1 MLPRLPVWGESSEAP
16 ASPEVS
22 EETKQSIHQN
32 SELRETHQS
41 LTGCDVTPPVTV
53 IRQKIETSGE
63 RDNSY
68 DTDDLIRLQRETN
81 RTSSCHVMSSL
92 IRTLF
97 VFQFRSERSED
108 ATQSRRS
115 DWNSSWTKR
124 CSWGQSLQLVF
135 CAKLHSNVY
144 LEQIWSSTVWV
155 KLRISLKSFED
166 KILLVCFPVSAQTHQ
181 TDTRELAGH
190 LTVSLLCEILQVQK
204 DGEKKTRFVFKR
216 LKLDLIADHSEL
228 AAPELRHS
236 LHL

>member
-53 IRQKIETSGE
+53 IRQKMGTRGE

-92 IRTLF
+92 IRRLF

-108 ATQSRRS
+108 ATRSWISETPPGLQDATGDKVFSKNAFKCLSGANMKLGSLSQS
-115 DWNSSWTKR
+115 N
-124 CSWGQSLQLVF
+124 
-135 CAKLHSNVY
+135 
-144 LEQIWSSTVWV
+144 
-155 KLRISLKSFED
+155 
-166 KILLVCFPVSAQTHQ
+166 
-181 TDTRELAGH
+181 
-190 LTVSLLCEILQVQK
+190 
-204 DGEKKTRFVFKR
+204 
-216 LKLDLIADHSEL
+216 
-228 AAPELRHS
+228 
-236 LHL
+236 

>member
-53 IRQKIETSGE
+53 IRQKMGTRGE

-92 IRTLF
+92 IRRLF

-108 ATQSRRS
+108 ATRSWIS
-115 DWNSSWTKR
+115 DWNSSWTTR
-124 CSWGQSLQLVF
+124 CNWGQSLQQKCIQMF
-135 CAKLHSNVY
+135 
-144 LEQIWSSTVWV
+144 IWSKYEARQSESV
-155 KLRISLKSFED
+155 KLRKSLKSFED
-166 KILLVCFPVSAQTHQ
+166 KIQSVCFPVSAQTHQ
-181 TDTRELAGH
+181 TP
-190 LTVSLLCEILQVQK
+190 SQN
-204 DGEKKTRFVFKR
+204 
-216 LKLDLIADHSEL
+216 
-228 AAPELRHS
+228 
-236 LHL
+236 